1 MWVEIGFWVEIRLW
15 VVFDLDVGLVLVV
28 FDQIWLCLIGSNF
41 GFWLWVVLDWILAV
55 YIHMGFVFDMDVG
68 LVVVVLVQW
77 WCWLILG
84 CGFGGCGLKRGRRS
98 R

>member
-1 MWVEIGFWVEIRLW
+1 M
-15 VVFDLDVGLVLVV
+15 

-41 GFWLWVVLDWILAV
+41 GFWLWVVLDWILAM

-77 WCWLILG
+77 
-84 CGFGGCGLKRGRRS
+84 
-98 R
+98 